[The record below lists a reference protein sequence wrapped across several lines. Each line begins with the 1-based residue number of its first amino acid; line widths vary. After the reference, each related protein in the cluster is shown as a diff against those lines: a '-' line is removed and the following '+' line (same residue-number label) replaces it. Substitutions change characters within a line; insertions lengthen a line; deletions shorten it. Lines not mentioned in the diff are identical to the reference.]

1 MTEFLI
7 RKFVKNP
14 ENVTDTSVRLG
25 YSRLAGL
32 TGIILNFCLF
42 LLKLFTGI
50 VTSSVSVIADS
61 FNNLSDASSN
71 IIALIGS
78 KLASQPADKKHPF
91 GHGRIEYISAL
102 IVAIVII
109 EVGFESLKSSAA
121 KILHPES
128 TELTAIS
135 LVILCMTVLV
145 KLWMAVFYRKIG
157 TRIGSQ
163 LLTATST
170 DARNDCIVTS
180 VTIAVIL
187 IEHFLPVHI
196 DGIAGLIVSAFVMIS
211 GFSIARKTIEPLIG
225 EPENAVLAKQITDIV
240 DNTDGIIGSH
250 DLIMHSYG
258 PSRTIASIHAEVPDT
273 MSLEEAHTIVDR
285 AERTVASSLG
295 VLLTVHCD
303 PVAVRDPRVAEI
315 RAKLVDVL
323 REIDPRITF
332 HDFRIID
339 GVHHINLVFDIVVP
353 FDYTEDRRAAVL
365 FDIQKK
371 MSEANQRFHCHI
383 HIDTDY
389 SA

>member
-170 DARNDCIVTS
+170 DARNDS
-180 VTIAVIL
+180 
-187 IEHFLPVHI
+187 FP
-196 DGIAGLIVSAFVMIS
+196 SIS
-211 GFSIARKTIEPLIG
+211 TESP
-225 EPENAVLAKQITDIV
+225 
-240 DNTDGIIGSH
+240 
-250 DLIMHSYG
+250 
-258 PSRTIASIHAEVPDT
+258 
-273 MSLEEAHTIVDR
+273 
-285 AERTVASSLG
+285 ASSCLH
-295 VLLTVHCD
+295 L
-303 PVAVRDPRVAEI
+303 
-315 RAKLVDVL
+315 
-323 REIDPRITF
+323 
-332 HDFRIID
+332 
-339 GVHHINLVFDIVVP
+339 
-353 FDYTEDRRAAVL
+353 
-365 FDIQKK
+365 
-371 MSEANQRFHCHI
+371 S
-383 HIDTDY
+383 
-389 SA
+389 

>member
-14 ENVTDTSVRLG
+14 DEVTDTSVRLG

-32 TGIILNFCLF
+32 TGIILNVCLF

-50 VTSSVSVIADS
+50 VTASVSVIADS

-78 KLASQPADKKHPF
+78 KLASQPADKNHPF

-128 TELTAIS
+128 TEFTVVS
-135 LVILCMTVLV
+135 LIILCMTVLV

-180 VTIAVIL
+180 VII
-187 IEHFLPVHI
+187 IEHLFPVHI
-196 DGIAGLIVSAFVMIS
+196 DGIAGLVVSAFVMLS
-211 GFSIARKTIEPLIG
+211 GFSIAKKTIEPLIG
-225 EPENAVLAKQITDIV
+225 EPENAALAKQITDIV
-240 DNTDGIIGSH
+240 DSTDGIIGSH

-273 MSLEEAHTIVDR
+273 MSLEEAHTIVDG
-285 AERTVASSLG
+285 AERKVFSGLG

-303 PVAVRDPRVAEI
+303 PVAVSDPRVAEI
-315 RAKLVDVL
+315 KTKLMDVL
-323 REIDPRITF
+323 NGIDPRITC
-332 HDFRIID
+332 HDFRIVD

-365 FDIQKK
+365 YDIQKK
-371 MSEANQRFHCHI
+371 MSLANPRFHCHI

>member
-1 MTEFLI
+1 M
-7 RKFVKNP
+7 
-14 ENVTDTSVRLG
+14 S
-25 YSRLAGL
+25 GL

-180 VTIAVIL
+180 VTIAVII

-211 GFSIARKTIEPLIG
+211 GFSIARKTIEPLI
-225 EPENAVLAKQITDIV
+225 

-285 AERTVASSLG
+285 AERTVASRLG